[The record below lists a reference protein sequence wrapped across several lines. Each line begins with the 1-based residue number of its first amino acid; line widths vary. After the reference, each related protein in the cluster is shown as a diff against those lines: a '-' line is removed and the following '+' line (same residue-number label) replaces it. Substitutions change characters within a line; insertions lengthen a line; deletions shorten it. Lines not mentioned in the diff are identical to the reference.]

1 VLSPRYGIF
10 STNSEALFNNYL
22 EKKKKKKKKKKR
34 KRKRKKER
42 EEKKRKY

>member
-22 EKKKKKKKKKKR
+22 EKKKKKKK
-34 KRKRKKER
+34 RKRKKER

>member
-34 KRKRKKER
+34 KRKKER